1 MITGDY
7 FHTALS
13 VARDVSMLDKSAQ
26 VIVIDVPQSLTPAQ
40 EAAQLKPPVTSPG
53 ALLSLLG

>member
-26 VIVIDVPQSLTPAQ
+26 VVVVDVPQSLTPAQ
-40 EAAQLKPPVTSPG
+40 EAVQLNLPMASTG
-53 ALLSLLG
+53 ALLSYV